1 MHKNK
6 IEIIAEMGQG
16 FSGSFNIAM
25 MLSKSASNTCADSV
39 KFQMVFAD
47 ELAVKNYK
55 YYRLFKSLEMKFSE
69 WKKIITFLK
78 KNKKKIY
85 LDIFGEKS
93 LKFAEDL
100 KVNGVKIHP
109 TDILNFDLL
118 EKVKNS
124 KIKKIFLGIGG
135 LNPKSIDNVVNFLFR
150 KKIVLLNGFQGYPTP
165 INNNNL
171 NNICYLKKKYYKNKF
186 IDYGFADHES
196 SSFCNTLMLSALAIG
211 TGANYIEK
219 HFTLTETLKMEDYE
233 SALSPERFNE
243 YSSKLK
249 KIYDSKNSSNLDQY
263 KISTSEKKYRY
274 KVIRQVIAKRNI
286 LKNKVIMINDLTQK
300 RSNNKSDL
308 NNIHQCLGKK
318 AKILISKGS
327 PIKISYIK

>member
-1 MHKNK
+1 MYKNK

-16 FSGSFNIAM
+16 FSGSFNLAM

-55 YYRLFKSLEMKFSE
+55 YYSLFKSLELKFSE
-69 WKKIITFLK
+69 WKKIVTFLK
-78 KNKKKIY
+78 KNKKKTY
-85 LDIFGEKS
+85 FDIFGVKS
-93 LKFAEDL
+93 LKFAENL

-118 EKVKNS
+118 QKVKNS

-135 LNPKSIDNVVNFLFR
+135 LNPKSIDSVVKFFFK
-150 KKIVLLNGFQGYPTP
+150 KKIVLLSGFQGYPTSVNS
-165 INNNNL
+165 NNI

-196 SSFCNTLMLSALAIG
+196 SSFSNTLMLSALAIG
-211 TGANYIEK
+211 AGANYIEK

-243 YSSKLK
+243 YSRKLK
-249 KIYDSKNSSNLDQY
+249 KIYNAKNSLNIDQY
-263 KISTSEKKYRY
+263 KISISEKKYHQ

-286 LKNKVIMINDLTQK
+286 LKNKVVKINDLTLK
-300 RSNNKSDL
+300 RSNDESAL

-318 AKILISKGS
+318 TKILISKGS